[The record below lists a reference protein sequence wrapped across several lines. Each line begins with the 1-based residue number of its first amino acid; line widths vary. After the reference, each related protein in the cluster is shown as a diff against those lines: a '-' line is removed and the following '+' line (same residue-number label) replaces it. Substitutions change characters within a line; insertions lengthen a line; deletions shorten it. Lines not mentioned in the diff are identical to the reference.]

1 MVLDDMTDTF
11 RSDWMGRE
19 KIAGKHVINVV
30 ILVCK
35 ALLSAEGIRLR
46 KELAVPC
53 LGSGL
58 DGFCT
63 V

>member
-1 MVLDDMTDTF
+1 M
-11 RSDWMGRE
+11 
-19 KIAGKHVINVV
+19 KGKHVINMF

-46 KELAVPC
+46 KDLAHPC

-63 V
+63 M